1 MHSLPV
7 NRQERLAFI
16 ELNLLFVGTVTRKK
30 LKERFQISD
39 AAATRDLIA
48 YQSQF
53 PLNSFY
59 NNKLKA
65 YEHCEDSF
73 AQQFTLDVNVAL
85 LELTGNRQS
94 LIRQENHSCFSFE
107 TLEVMTKPKVD
118 IVSAVTRAMAKAV
131 PIEIEYDS
139 IKSGLRRTVIAPHS
153 VVNNGERWHFRAYDR
168 EAELFSDFV
177 VTRIV
182 SVTTV
187 ESGLLSY
194 EGKINDTE
202 WNSEVRLVLV
212 PHPSLVNANPIILD
226 YAMQDGEHRVTVKA
240 ALLGYFLRHW
250 NVDCS
255 PENKL
260 LEGKQYHLWLKNNEV
275 ILSYPQRVFAPGFDQ
290 HGIT

>member
-1 MHSLPV
+1 MHSLSV

-48 YQSQF
+48 YQNQF
-53 PLNSFY
+53 PLNSRY

-65 YEHCEDSF
+65 YECCEDSF
-73 AQQFTLDVNVAL
+73 AQQFSLDVNIAL
-85 LELTGNRQS
+85 LELTGNWQS
-94 LIRQENHSCFSFE
+94 LIHQENHSCFSFE
-107 TLEVMTKPKVD
+107 TLEVMTKPKVN
-118 IVSAVTRAMAKAV
+118 IVSAVTRAMAKTV

-139 IKSGLRRTVIAPHS
+139 IKSGLRRTVIVPHS
-153 VVNNGERWHFRAYDR
+153 VVSNGERWHFRAYDR
-168 EAELFSDFV
+168 GAESFSDFV

-182 SVTTV
+182 SVRAV
-187 ESGLLSY
+187 ESGLVSY
-194 EGKINDTE
+194 EGKINDAE

-290 HGIT
+290 HGIK